1 MSINPYGN
9 YLGINGLGR
18 IGKLTLWYHLQENH
32 FDGFVINV
40 GRQIGNSLEDIVHL
54 LGTDSTYGAIE
65 KFLFGIKAQKDIK
78 IISKKDNLLE
88 VFGKP
93 VKILCKTR
101 NPRDIKWRENG
112 VKLVIDTTGA
122 FNDPNYLED
131 DKKGSLRGHLS
142 AGAQKVIN
150 SAPFKIRD
158 KSKKIPED
166 CATLIYGIN
175 HTTFN
180 PNNDNIISAA
190 SCTTTGLAHMVKPLL
205 EKEETK
211 NILTA
216 SLSTIHAA
224 TNSQKVLDSLPAA
237 GASDL
242 RKSRMVFNNIILSTT
257 GAVNTLEKVLPEI
270 KRVGFMADSV
280 RIPIDTVSLI
290 ILNLTFHTCLNGK
303 GEPTVNREF
312 LNNIY
317 KEAAQSS
324 QKGLLFYSEEQ
335 NVSSDFKGKLFAIVI
350 EGHDT
355 HTRTG
360 FIDLKPDILRKM
372 GLDTDNEMSIPVTH
386 STLFGWYDN
395 EYGSYV
401 HCLGRLA
408 VYIDNALR

>member
-1 MSINPYGN
+1 MSVNSYGN

-18 IGKLTLWYHLQENH
+18 IGKLTLWYHLQEDH

-40 GRQIGNSLEDIVHL
+40 GRQIGNNLEDIVHL

-78 IISKKDNLLE
+78 IISKEDNLLE
-88 VFGKP
+88 IFGKP
-93 VKILCKTR
+93 VKILCKAR
-101 NPRDIKWRENG
+101 NPRDIKWRENKI
-112 VKLVIDTTGA
+112 KLVIDTTGA
-122 FNDPNYLED
+122 FNDPTCLGD
-131 DKKGSLRGHLS
+131 DKKGSLRGHLL
-142 AGAQKVIN
+142 AGAQKVLN
-150 SAPFKIRD
+150 SAPFKIED
-158 KSKKIPED
+158 KSKKITGD
-166 CATLIYGIN
+166 CVTLIFGIN
-175 HTTFN
+175 HSTFN
-180 PNNDNIISAA
+180 PYNDNIISAA
-190 SCTTTGLAHMVKPLL
+190 SCTTTGLAHMIKPLL

-257 GAVNTLEKVLPEI
+257 GAANVLEKVIPEI
-270 KRVGFMADSV
+270 ERVGFMADSV
-280 RIPIDTVSLI
+280 RVPIDTVSLI
-290 ILNLTFHTCLNGK
+290 ILNLTFHSCLNER
-303 GEPTVNREF
+303 GEPTINRKF

-317 KEAAQSS
+317 KETSQGAQKS
-324 QKGLLFYSEEQ
+324 LLYYSDNQ
-335 NVSSDFKGKLFAIVI
+335 NVSSDLKGKLAAIII

-360 FIDLKPDILRKM
+360 FIDLKPEMFRKM
-372 GLDTDNEMSIPVTH
+372 GLDTDNEVSIPVTH

-401 HCLGRLA
+401 HCLGKLA